1 MVMLNNN
8 METGKE
14 VYKYDK
20 IYNHEG
26 YLTKKGVTKTWEEA
40 DDNFKKKWESY
51 GHAVEG
57 RQYIW
62 YVAGLNPES
71 IIDIGCGWNEFCQI
85 MKEKA
90 RVKGPVVGVDCSCPG
105 ADIIASAH
113 DIPVQDKSYDL
124 LVSFDCMEH
133 IPKEEVL
140 DSFKEFARICNR
152 MVVKISCKGVG
163 TRIDGERVHTCVE
176 LPEWWLDQVKT
187 YFKNIEYELRSP
199 GEFVAPPSFER
210 KAYGSIVI
218 YGESK

>member
-1 MVMLNNN
+1 MN
-8 METGKE
+8 MNKKGKE

-40 DDNFKKKWESY
+40 DDNFKKKWKKY
-51 GHAVEG
+51 GHSFEG
-57 RQYIW
+57 KNYTRDVINLQ
-62 YVAGLNPES
+62 PKS
-71 IIDIGCGWNEFCQI
+71 IIDIGCGWNEFCKT
-85 MKEKA
+85 MKSA
-90 RVKGPVVGVDCSCPG
+90 GISNCIGVDCSCPG

-152 MVVKISCKGVG
+152 MFIKVAL
-163 TRIDGERVHTCVE
+163 TENTTFIDGEILHTCVE
-176 LPEWWLDQVKT
+176 SIEWWLKQAENYFNIKSQEVKT
-187 YFKNIEYELRSP
+187 PNPAHSHVL
-199 GEFVAPPSFER
+199 
-210 KAYGSIVI
+210 I
-218 YGESK
+218 YGDVK